1 MNRSKLADTHRHLG
15 GSIAPEFVWDI
26 ISKEHHYS
34 YLAETLDDVINQMT
48 YRNVVLDQQK
58 YHFQYFLSKFK
69 ILDGIEWTEP
79 LIASTIKH
87 VCEEL
92 QHEGVYGV
100 LMDFSVNKYMCV
112 GWHKHEAVKFIKDR
126 FDEYSNGIKVGLI
139 LSVKYENTA
148 SALKQHI
155 RSIEHPDVF
164 DNVVGIDLVGD
175 EHFYNPKI
183 IAEHLYD
190 WVAAGKLVRA
200 HVGEVGG
207 EENIESAIND
217 LQVTNIAHGIKI
229 TKSPRLIT
237 LAKEKGIQFDLGL
250 TSNIYTG
257 IATITKHPVAEM
269 ILNGLNITI
278 GTDDPMIFGTDLYN
292 EFAVLEKMLRH
303 SSLQLHV
310 AKDQLTPVISQY
322 IEKVRKAGVDS
333 IRKWVK

>member
-1 MNRSKLADTHRHLG
+1 MNRSKLADTHRHFG
-15 GSIAPEFVWDI
+15 GSISPEFIWDI
-26 ISKEHHYS
+26 LSKESHYS
-34 YLAETLDDVINQMT
+34 YLAETLDDVISQMT

-69 ILDGIEWTEP
+69 LLDGIEWTEP

-92 QHEGVYGV
+92 KHEGVYGV

-112 GWHKHEAVKFIKDR
+112 GWHKHEAVKFIKER
-126 FDEYSNGIKVGLI
+126 FDDYSDGIKIGLI
-139 LSVKYENTA
+139 LSVKYENTP
-148 SALKQHI
+148 SALRQHI
-155 RSIEHPDVF
+155 KSIEHQDVF
-164 DNVVGIDLVGD
+164 DNVIGIDLVGD

-200 HVGEVGG
+200 HVGEIGG
-207 EENIESAIND
+207 EDNIESAIND

-229 TKSPRLIT
+229 ANSPKLMAI
-237 LAKEKGIQFDLGL
+237 AKERGIQFDLGI

-257 IATITKHPVAEM
+257 LASAEKHPVSEM
-269 ILNGLNITI
+269 VQNGLDVTI

-292 EFAVLEKMLRH
+292 EYAILEKILRK
-303 SSLQLHV
+303 SMSKSY
-310 AKDQLTPVISQY
+310 AAPDQLAKAVSQL
-322 IEKVRKAGVDS
+322 IERVRRAGVDS